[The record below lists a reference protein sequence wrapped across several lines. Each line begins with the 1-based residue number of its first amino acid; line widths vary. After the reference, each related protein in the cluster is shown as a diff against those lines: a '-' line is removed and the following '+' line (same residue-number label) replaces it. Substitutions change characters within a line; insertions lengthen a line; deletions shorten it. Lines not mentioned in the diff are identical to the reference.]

1 MADQNASL
9 QQKNNQWSEET
20 AHKIRE
26 KCLPSI
32 YLMGVMAV
40 IYKELKETADQL
52 VQSID
57 EQLK

>member
-1 MADQNASL
+1 MANQNASL

-26 KCLPSI
+26 KSLPSI